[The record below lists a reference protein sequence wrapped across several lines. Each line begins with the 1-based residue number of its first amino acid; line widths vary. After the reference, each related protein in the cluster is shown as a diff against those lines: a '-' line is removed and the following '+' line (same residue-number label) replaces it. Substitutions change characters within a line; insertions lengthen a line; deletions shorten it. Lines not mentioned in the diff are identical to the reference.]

1 MDDSKMNEMI
11 PDKQAYQANRRIMCY
26 VALGLMSM
34 TTVATI
40 WDPVRMAHADGAI
53 MTQYIALSG
62 LVGAYF
68 GFSRTS
74 GSTSKT
80 KSEVEM
86 TK

>member
-11 PDKQAYQANRRIMCY
+11 PDKKAYQANRRIMCY
-26 VALGLMSM
+26 VALGLMTI

-68 GFSRTS
+68 GFSKTS